1 MVAVTARMAA
11 GLQVEAQASLDSR
24 KHDNERQTDRKPGQG
39 RTPIAREVRA
49 ACVVALQED
58 DAALSKAGIHT
69 ALGSVYPALPVQ
81 TRRQCALRRG
91 LREPAAAPVVCAQVP
106 PGMMAACA
114 SAYVRC
120 ARSKAAI
127 QVASTA
133 AATMSANARV

>member
-1 MVAVTARMAA
+1 MVAVTARIAA

-69 ALGSVYPALPVQ
+69 APVQ

>member
-1 MVAVTARMAA
+1 MVAVMARMAA

-69 ALGSVYPALPVQ
+69 AQ

-133 AATMSANARV
+133 TMSANA

>member
-11 GLQVEAQASLDSR
+11 GRQVEAQASLDSR

-69 ALGSVYPALPVQ
+69 ALGSVYPGSAS
-81 TRRQCALRRG
+81 AD
-91 LREPAAAPVVCAQVP
+91 AP
-106 PGMMAACA
+106 AACA
-114 SAYVRC
+114 EAWTQRASRLCLSVC
-120 ARSKAAI
+120 GVQGARP
-127 QVASTA
+127 QF
-133 AATMSANARV
+133 R

>member
-1 MVAVTARMAA
+1 MVVVTARMAA

-69 ALGSVYPALPVQ
+69 ALGSVYP
-81 TRRQCALRRG
+81 G
-91 LREPAAAPVVCAQVP
+91 EPGAAPVVCAQVP
-106 PGMMAACA
+106 WHDGCLCL
-114 SAYVRC
+114 SVC
-120 ARSKAAI
+120 GVQGARP
-127 QVASTA
+127 QF
-133 AATMSANARV
+133 R